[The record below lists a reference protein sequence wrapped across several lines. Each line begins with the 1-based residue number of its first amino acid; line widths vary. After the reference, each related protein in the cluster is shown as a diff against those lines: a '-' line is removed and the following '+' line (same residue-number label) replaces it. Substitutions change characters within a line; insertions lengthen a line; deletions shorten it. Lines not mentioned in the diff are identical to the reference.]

1 MTLEDFRKLDI
12 NQYFCSARLGIAGSF
27 IFNFIYLI
35 EVNLK
40 LFLNGPV
47 KYFRKW
53 ANWVDYILVVGCFI
67 SLCIEI
73 GLVQNDA
80 GNSNFRY
87 IAMIRPLKLLRLLR
101 LKKNYF
107 FLIRILIVLS
117 ARMASVFIL
126 LMIVFYSFSIIGMEV
141 FTGRN
146 NTVYPGCC
154 KNAEFGVGEYYENN
168 GSRPDDAH
176 LYWLNN
182 FTTLYSSYVTLYEEM
197 VVNNWFIQM
206 EGFVSTTSEA
216 ARLYFIL
223 FWMISTLVV
232 NIAIVYIV
240 DAFESGI
247 LALKASKK
255 NEEIPSGEL
264 KRVTKILLKSSE
276 VRILSNVIHLKAVYE
291 LGKGFS
297 INRWI
302 RKHYDIPARTIELYG
317 GEFRGKRIMT
327 NDDLRTIIYEG
338 EIEEWKKKF
347 DEERAL
353 LVLKQKGGN
362 IAIHKET
369 PREHA
374 KRIILTVAKQL
385 FYYLLG

>member
-1 MTLEDFRKLDI
+1 
-12 NQYFCSARLGIAGSF
+12 
-27 IFNFIYLI
+27 
-35 EVNLK
+35 
-40 LFLNGPV
+40 
-47 KYFRKW
+47 
-53 ANWVDYILVVGCFI
+53 
-67 SLCIEI
+67 
-73 GLVQNDA
+73 
-80 GNSNFRY
+80 
-87 IAMIRPLKLLRLLR
+87 LLR

-206 EGFVSTTSEA
+206 EGFVSTTGKA

-223 FWMISTLVV
+223 FWMVTTLVV

-240 DAFESGI
+240 DAFVN
-247 LALKASKK
+247 ALKASKM
-255 NEEIPSGEL
+255 NEEISSGEL
-264 KRVTKILLKSSE
+264 KRVIKISLTRSE
-276 VRILSNVIHLKAVYE
+276 IRTLSNVIHLKAIYE
-291 LGKGFS
+291 VRKRFS
-297 INRWI
+297 IYRWI

-317 GEFRGKRIMT
+317 GEFRGKRMMT
-327 NDDLRTIIYEG
+327 DDDLRTIIYKG
-338 EIEEWKKKF
+338 DIEEWKEKF
-347 DEERAL
+347 DEERAM
-353 LVLKQKGGN
+353 LVSKQKGDS

-374 KRIILTVAKQL
+374 KRMILMLAEKMKQL
-385 FYYLLG
+385 FFYLLG